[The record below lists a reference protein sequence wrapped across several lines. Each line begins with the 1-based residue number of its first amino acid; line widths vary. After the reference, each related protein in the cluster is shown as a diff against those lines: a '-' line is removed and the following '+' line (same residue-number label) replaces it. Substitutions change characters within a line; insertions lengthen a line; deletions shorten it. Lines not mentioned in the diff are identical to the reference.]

1 MVAMGDYVWLHVAM
15 VAMGGY
21 VWLHVALVAMGG
33 YVWPYVAMGGYV
45 WQFVSTCEAF
55 SGYFHY
61 GSEPFLHILNG

>member
-1 MVAMGDYVWLHVAM
+1 MGGYVWLYVAM

-21 VWLHVALVAMGG
+21 VW
-33 YVWPYVAMGGYV
+33 
-45 WQFVSTCEAF
+45 QCVSTCEAF